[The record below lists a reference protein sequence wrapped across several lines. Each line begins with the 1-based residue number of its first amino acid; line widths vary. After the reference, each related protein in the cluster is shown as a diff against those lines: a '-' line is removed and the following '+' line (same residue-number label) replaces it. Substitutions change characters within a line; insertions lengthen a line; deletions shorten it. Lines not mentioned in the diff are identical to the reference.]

1 MTLNNVK
8 KKKDNLGHAMKL
20 CGSEF
25 CVSKNTHVAKCP
37 YSEILLK
44 ATCDAGYEKLVLKTA
59 HSTAVNLCTKRE

>member
-1 MTLNNVK
+1 
-8 KKKDNLGHAMKL
+8 MKL
-20 CGSEF
+20 CGSEL

-59 HSTAVNLCTKRE
+59 HSTAVNLCTKREENNRPVLSLATSIS